1 MIKTQRRMQLCLT
14 LLLLNLI
21 LIWGNSMLPGT
32 VSASVSRFVR
42 NVIAFLF
49 SGETGSMGG
58 GGEGILR
65 KIAHYLE
72 FTGLGLCL
80 SWLVRMLVVKKKFW
94 YSLPLMGG
102 VAVACIDETIQWF
115 VPGRASRLYD
125 VGIDTLGVIT
135 GIVLISLIQNRQI
148 QKIYNMEEN
157 KQ

>member
-1 MIKTQRRMQLCLT
+1 MIQTQKRMRLCLT
-14 LLLLNLI
+14 LLTLNLI
-21 LIWGNSMLPGT
+21 LIWGNSMLPGA

-42 NVIAFLF
+42 NLIAFLF
-49 SGETGSMGG
+49 SGETGNLGG

-80 SWLVRMLVVKKKFW
+80 SWLVRMRISKKKLW

-102 VAVACIDETIQWF
+102 IAVACIDETIQRF
-115 VPGRASRLYD
+115 VPGRSCRLFD

-135 GIVLISLIQNRQI
+135 GIVLISLIQNSQK
-148 QKIYNMEEN
+148 QKINNMEEN